1 MFKSSLISALLALA
15 LVGCRS
21 TYQGG
26 ADPFRG
32 RNDMW
37 SSQAAR
43 QDAVYQALIVQRTIY
58 AYHFETG
65 SSRLNALGE
74 RDLRILADHYKSAP
88 GSLNVKRG
96 DAEASLYEARVQS
109 VAQVLADAGLADRVE
124 ILDARP
130 GGEGMATTRVNEVLA
145 REQLGSAAS
154 TISESLTSSDGG
166 SN

>member
-26 ADPFRG
+26 PDPFRG
-32 RNDMW
+32 RTDMW

-43 QDAVYQALIVQRTIY
+43 RDAVYQAIIVQRTLY

-65 SSRLNALGE
+65 SPRLNGLGE
-74 RDLRILADHYKSAP
+74 RDLRILSEHYRNAP

-96 DAEASLYEARVQS
+96 DADASLYEARVQS
-109 VAQVLADAGLADRVE
+109 VAQALADAGLGDRVE
-124 ILDARP
+124 IIDARP
-130 GGEGMATTRVNEVLA
+130 GGDGMTTARVNDVLA
-145 REQLGSAAS
+145 REKVGSSVATTPQS
-154 TISESLTSSDGG
+154 TTTSDGG